1 MASREISLWIDERWY
16 DALTKHLKDETL
28 EEHLE
33 NVLDELCNQ
42 LPEHEYERISRLIW
56 EEQEE
61 HRMEAEAARRFAVF
75 RVMEQGQSTYF
86 VAEENIDTLQVAN
99 RLRVYTR
106 KPPEQEPRTFLGLFT
121 KGERISREQFDTY
134 VCERLE
140 NTGRVVGAYDIDL
153 DKGRFDALH
162 ITDGWQGFRVQD
174 VSTAAYYAMKKSYT
188 HWGERSYIFNERL
201 DGKQL
206 PDEPRPIYLIGA
218 RELRDG
224 DISFAEEIV
233 QNDHLLEF
241 YMEVCFDAD
250 KVFGTNVCT
259 TGNDDYLNV
268 YAYYDMEKGCVA
280 DDLEVY
286 LMRGDGS
293 EQDYKY
299 RLTDEEKAKLLPKM
313 EAYCQQQWSQTLE
326 QCRADYHEEQVQSTP
341 EMQM

>member
-1 MASREISLWIDERWY
+1 MASKEISLWIDERWY
-16 DALTKHLKDETL
+16 DALNKHLKDETL

-75 RVMEQGQSTYF
+75 HVTEQGQSTYF

-99 RLRVYTR
+99 RLRLYTR
-106 KPPEQEPRTFLGLFT
+106 KPPDQEPRTFLGLFT

-174 VSTAAYYAMKKSYT
+174 VSTAAYFAMKKSYAP
-188 HWGERSYIFNERL
+188 WGERSYTFLERL

-206 PDEPRPIYLIGA
+206 TDEPRPIYLTGA
-218 RELRDG
+218 RTLRDG
-224 DISFAEEIV
+224 DISFAEDII

-241 YMEVCFDAD
+241 YMEVCFDVD
-250 KVFGTNVCT
+250 KVFSTNVP
-259 TGNDDYLNV
+259 GHAPDGVAYLLKNE
-268 YAYYDMEKGCVA
+268 ACVFVGDILFA
-280 DDLEVY
+280 GSVGRTDFPGGSMAQLVRGIRTHLLSLDPHTEVFS
-286 LMRGDGS
+286 GHGPS
-293 EQDYKY
+293 
-299 RLTDEEKAKLLPKM
+299 TSIGEELLNNPYI
-313 EAYCQQQWSQTLE
+313 A
-326 QCRADYHEEQVQSTP
+326 
-341 EMQM
+341 

>member
-1 MASREISLWIDERWY
+1 MASREISLWIDEHWY
-16 DALTKHLKDETL
+16 EALNKHLKNETL

-42 LPEHEYERISRLIW
+42 LPEHEYERVSRIIW

-61 HRMEAEAARRFAVF
+61 NRMAAEAARRFAVF
-75 RVMEQGQSTYF
+75 RVTEKGQSTYF
-86 VAEENIDTLQVAN
+86 VAEENMDDLHAAN

-106 KPPEQEPRTFLGLFT
+106 KPPDQEPATFLGLFP

-153 DKGRFDALH
+153 DKERFDTLH
-162 ITDGWQGFRVQD
+162 IKDGWQGFRVQD

-188 HWGERSYIFNERL
+188 HWDERSYIFHERL

-206 PDEPRPIYLIGA
+206 TDELKPIYLIGA
-218 RELRDG
+218 RVLREG
-224 DISFAEEIV
+224 DISFAEDII

-268 YAYYDMEKGCVA
+268 YANYDMERGCVA

-299 RLTDEEKAKLLPKM
+299 RLTDDEKALLLPRM
-313 EAYCQQQWSQTLE
+313 EAYCQQHWSQTLE
-326 QCRADYHEEQVQSTP
+326 ECRADYHDEQAQASPV
-341 EMQM
+341 MQM